1 MRLYRFGFGVIQ
13 FFVHMEGML
22 CPVGKKER
30 KKGERG
36 GSFLVALTGY
46 RHVNCKYSLQGN
58 ILGLQLGRAVHGPTS
73 TLSFELSGWG

>member
-36 GSFLVALTGY
+36 GVSWLL
-46 RHVNCKYSLQGN
+46 L
-58 ILGLQLGRAVHGPTS
+58 LGIDM
-73 TLSFELSGWG
+73 